1 MSKTAQYTQQMPA
14 ADRTQPYA
22 MQMAPVLERMVA
34 FLGSRAQNVSL
45 PILADG
51 SGKSPIEFAPK
62 QAHTTFSRREVVEIV
77 REVVGI
83 MSEAPSPTAVRDLV
97 PSYATGPK
105 AALKDMLPLM
115 SESYTPTKGKNEG
128 VALSAPLHCLAAFR
142 RNMGRMAK
150 RNAVLAKVEAGDAY
164 YGEAVPVI
172 KAYLPKKKADQ
183 QDFRDHVNKTLNDKN
198 GVARPFPSMKKAQ
211 KAVCRAI
218 FGEDWYATDKAKR
231 LAVAAKF
238 VYGQAD
244 SVGRTDQHA
253 VNQHTTAVLEGMHH
267 ATVKKLARQAGA
279 PASATASKAKAIQ
292 WFSDDI
298 TRMQGITL

>member
-1 MSKTAQYTQQMPA
+1 MSNTAQYTQPMPA

-34 FLGSRAQNVSL
+34 FLGSRAQKVAL

-83 MSEAPSPTAVRDLV
+83 MAEAPSPTAVRDLV

-105 AALKDMLPLM
+105 AALKDMLPLL
-115 SESYTPTKGKNEG
+115 SESYTPTKGRNEG

-142 RNMGRMAK
+142 RNIGRMAK
-150 RNAVLAKVEAGDAY
+150 RNAVLAKVEAGDAWFAE
-164 YGEAVPVI
+164 GVV
-172 KAYLPKKKADQ
+172 
-183 QDFRDHVNKTLNDKN
+183 DKD
-198 GVARPFPSMKKAQ
+198 GVARAFPSEKKAR
-211 KAVCRAI
+211 KAWCRLTHGNEWFAK
-218 FGEDWYATDKAKR
+218 DKAAR
-231 LAVAAKF
+231 IASAV
-238 VYGQAD
+238 VYNQAD
-244 SVGRTDQHA
+244 SVGRNNQHA
-253 VNQHTTAVLEGMHH
+253 VNQHTTAVLESMHH
-267 ATVKKLARQAGA
+267 ATVRKLARQAGA